1 MKKEAIEKLAW
12 FRFYQSP
19 SKKNSWYRIAH
30 RYLTKQISIEIHAD
44 VVAAKRNGPW
54 SMKRDL
60 KKVSMSGWIMMSSIF
75 LCCISLSLSLTLS
88 FFSCQP
94 MQPKYA
100 EMVLF
105 LVGKLKPDLCEGE
118 KDFVT
123 KVEVHQRHI
132 SVTFS
137 RQQQLQSPFCCSRV
151 RFTKCQQMRIMRIY
165 LSIKSLLGS
174 QRPRREDMSRKVVR
188 SN

>member
-1 MKKEAIEKLAW
+1 MEHETGSQKSFNVRL
-12 FRFYQSP
+12 
-19 SKKNSWYRIAH
+19 NNDV
-30 RYLTKQISIEIHAD
+30 IHF
-44 VVAAKRNGPW
+44 P
-54 SMKRDL
+54 L
-60 KKVSMSGWIMMSSIF
+60 
-75 LCCISLSLSLTLS
+75 LHLSLNLSLTLS

-151 RFTKCQQMRIMRIY
+151 RFTKCQQMRKMRIY
-165 LSIKSLLGS
+165 LFSKSLLGS
-174 QRPRREDMSRKVVR
+174 QRPRREDMSRKVVG
-188 SN
+188 SNPGAGKISAIKYLNF

>member
-1 MKKEAIEKLAW
+1 MEWALEHETGSQKSFNVRL
-12 FRFYQSP
+12 
-19 SKKNSWYRIAH
+19 NNDV
-30 RYLTKQISIEIHAD
+30 IHF
-44 VVAAKRNGPW
+44 P
-54 SMKRDL
+54 L
-60 KKVSMSGWIMMSSIF
+60 
-75 LCCISLSLSLTLS
+75 LHLSLNLSLTLS

-118 KDFVT
+118 KT
-123 KVEVHQRHI
+123 LWQKWKCI

-151 RFTKCQQMRIMRIY
+151 RFTKCQQMRKMIIY
-165 LSIKSLLGS
+165 LSSKSLLGS
-174 QRPRREDMSRKVVR
+174 QRPRREDMSRKVVG
-188 SN
+188 SNPGAGKISAIKYLNF